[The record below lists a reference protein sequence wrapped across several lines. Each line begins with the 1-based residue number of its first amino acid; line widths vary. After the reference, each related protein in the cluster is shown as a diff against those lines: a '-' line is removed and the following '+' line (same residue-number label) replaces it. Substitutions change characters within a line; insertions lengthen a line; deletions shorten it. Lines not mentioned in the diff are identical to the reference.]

1 MTASDDFQ
9 EPWIPRSHR
18 AGPTVTVTG
27 DPLAYVRADAA
38 ALRRAHRSLRRSTVG
53 LVLGGHLSYAALS
66 CLAPSLIGARTT
78 GHLTLGMALG
88 LGEMGL
94 VATVLVRHARHT
106 TKRIDPLADRLRS
119 YLAQRRRAATKGAT
133 A

>member
-1 MTASDDFQ
+1 M
-9 EPWIPRSHR
+9 
-18 AGPTVTVTG
+18 TVTG